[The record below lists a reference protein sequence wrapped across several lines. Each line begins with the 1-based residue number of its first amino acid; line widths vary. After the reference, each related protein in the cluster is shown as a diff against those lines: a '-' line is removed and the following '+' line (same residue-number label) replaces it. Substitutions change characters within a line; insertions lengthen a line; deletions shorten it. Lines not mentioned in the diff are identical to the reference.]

1 MFSVFKP
8 QTALTEV
15 LSAWNQADGPARLK
29 IEVAL
34 IHLEYRLQENPFEQG
49 ESREDGTR
57 VLFHFPLALTIEIDE
72 ERRLV
77 RVVRAWTFRGTAA
90 A

>member
-8 QTALTEV
+8 QAALTEV
-15 LSAWNQADGPARLK
+15 LSAWNQADGHTRLK

-34 IHLEYRLQENPFEQG
+34 IHLESQLHENPFEQG

-57 VLFHFPLALTIEIDE
+57 VLFHSPLALTIEIDE
-72 ERRLV
+72 EQKLV
-77 RVVRAWTFRGTAA
+77 RVVRAWTFRRTAA